1 MSLALLQ
8 LIRDGGLPLPAG
20 GVLISPWCD
29 LTHSFPSIHVNT
41 TTVRFSGFLSSNMTN
56 LDEGHPSI
64 HWPLFPQTK
73 YAVAS
78 ATS

>member
-1 MSLALLQ
+1 MSIALLQ
-8 LIRDGGLPLPAG
+8 LIRDAGLPLPAG

-41 TTVRFSGFLSSNMTN
+41 TTVRFSSNMTN

-64 HWPLFPQTK
+64 HRPLFPQTK
-73 YAVAS
+73 YVVAS